1 MGGAGCWC
9 MACAWVFGVGLPGL
23 VMLNLGLG
31 AVVVVGEVFKITKYK
46 HLIPTYCFFF
56 AIRLCSERQNTSLNH
71 KT

>member
-1 MGGAGCWC
+1 MLVHGMCMGVWCWFTWIGE
-9 MACAWVFGVGLPGL
+9 AELGVGSG
-23 VMLNLGLG
+23 GG
-31 AVVVVGEVFKITKYK
+31 GGEVFKITKYK